1 VIRPI
6 DLGVCSGY
14 AWDGDPARAAV
25 ALPGALLGGMPSVA
39 FPLYVFVGRGWS
51 AVQVWDEFLDRA
63 LDPTAWVRDR
73 AEAAI
78 EAAKG
83 AERLVLIAKSLSTR
97 AAGLA
102 AERAIPAVWL
112 TPLLDDPESVDGLR
126 RRTAPA
132 LLVGGTADPTWD
144 GRLARELS
152 DDVLELPGSDHGLG
166 AGADARALLA
176 NLARIVDHVEAFEA
190 RLEA

>member
-152 DDVLELPGSDHGLG
+152 DDVLELPGADHGLG

-176 NLARIVDHVEAFEA
+176 NLARIVDRVEAFEA